1 MIKKK
6 SNRYSKSLFR
16 QQEIFS
22 IRKLS
27 LGVASVLLGSFFI
40 GGNVVQAEEIS
51 GGAESSLVVGAEEKP
66 PVASTEIVPA
76 SEGDSVVISD
86 EHQVEDSI
94 ASQAVPATT
103 ALPSQDNP
111 AEEVGV
117 GSENVTPVPA
127 ETLPSTSSSSVA
139 PDPVPQP
146 VSTEKDGDDS
156 ALSPA
161 VPAATSSSE
170 IVQPVVEGGKVL
182 PRSASEVS
190 RDERDELVGGES
202 IVKTVAAP
210 TVSDVIGAEG
220 VAHSGSETESR
231 VSFRSVRSSSSY
243 TERSVAPLAHHVYD
257 PEEAVKKQV
266 QADITFVIDTTG
278 SMSPYIEKVKNNL
291 VELTSYLEKN
301 DVNFGISVV
310 TYKDSLEDGET
321 STVIEKFSNN
331 EYWAYDVDT
340 VKEKLEELYV
350 AGGGDDPETVAEGL
364 IKVVDWDDYR
374 TKEDKEYGKHQLAL
388 NRTNAKKFVFLLTD
402 ADYKQD
408 KVSMEDVI
416 SKFKMSGIRTTVIS
430 RPEYEEVYRSLYTET
445 QGEFI
450 DINKESYSGVMA
462 DFAKVIKESIDSD
475 GDGLLDDWEEFGLKD
490 GKGNMILDL
499 PAMGAN
505 KYMKDLFVQVD
516 WMHRTGF
523 PVFIN
528 LPLLGEVSFKVRDLT
543 TAPSSKALEMVRK
556 QFLDHGIHLHID
568 MGPDSVMKYEDG
580 KAVTW
585 GDLSAGGNRLQYK
598 DVFEIGSNY
607 EHWNRVVTD
616 YLPKNRWNVFRHA
629 FFVNTFSE
637 NGKMQ
642 GTGLASDIPGQAF
655 IVAVEDIYDN
665 NLAMAGTFMH
675 ELGHTLGLGHG
686 GDDHTNG
693 KPNHLSVMNYL
704 FQLSGLAYSKNNF
717 EHLMDFLFGEKEA
730 YKRLNFSEYAL
741 PALNEKVLREKD
753 GIDPHHVITDKKLG
767 TKIADANQNKAVEI
781 HNVADGKDIDFNFNG
796 RIDEGT
802 VTANISRPEKN
813 AKGQYKWVKIDKN
826 INRVD
831 DETIMLSASVNEW
844 ERLVFKGGYIGGYGL
859 NAYDA
864 IETLIRKPSDED
876 DHSHDHENEEMTVKD
891 YLELGLLANKGASY
905 LSGIYPTYLEA
916 GLNNQNLIVDIVNP
930 HFESSIAKIEVQS
943 SLVADAATVKTATLE
958 PSASDLVTTSVKIP
972 VVDDVKA
979 GSYPVRVILF
989 SEDGQVQVVDEELQ
1003 VTENVSINLKVGES
1017 YSLPKLDEGF
1027 TWSIGNESVLSLT
1040 SDNKELQAK
1049 GIGQTT
1055 LALSLSGQ
1063 VLEKIIV
1070 TVSTK
1075 PISITPVITTRTRQE
1090 VRVLTTE
1097 HVLELEDSELAQ
1109 GQTREEA
1116 SINGQVLVEITETL
1130 TDGQVTASSEREL
1143 SRTEVI
1149 PRKVYRGTMVVQVP
1163 AVAPTGSNLPTVK
1176 LTRVERPLTSE
1187 DIVYLEDATLP
1198 VGENREEAGQDGLV
1212 IVEVAEFILDNQVIE
1227 TQEFEV
1233 SRTAATPRKIY
1244 RGRKQE
1250 RRAVATEQT
1259 QAVHL
1264 PSAEEGAMNSQS
1276 LPNTGQSDSVYP
1288 AILGLSLFLAGTALI
1303 KSKKD
1308 ETV

>member
-1 MIKKK
+1 MMKKK

-16 QQEIFS
+16 QQEVFS

-66 PVASTEIVPA
+66 PVASTEIVPV
-76 SEGDSVVISD
+76 SEGDSVVVPD
-86 EHQVEDSI
+86 EHQVEDSV
-94 ASQAVPATT
+94 APQAVPATT
-103 ALPSQDNP
+103 VLPSQDNP

-117 GSENVTPVPA
+117 DSENVTPVPA
-127 ETLPSTSSSSVA
+127 ETIPSTSSSSVA
-139 PDPVPQP
+139 PEPVPQP
-146 VSTEKDGDDS
+146 TSTGKDGDAS
-156 ALSPA
+156 ALSSA
-161 VPAATSSSE
+161 VPTATSSSE
-170 IVQPVVEGGKVL
+170 SLSVAEGGQVL

-190 RDERDELVGGES
+190 GDERDKLVGGES
-202 IVKTVAAP
+202 IGKIVAAS
-210 TVSDVIGAEG
+210 TVSDVIGADG
-220 VAHSGSETESR
+220 VAHSGSETESS
-231 VSFRSVRSSSSY
+231 VSFRSARSSSSY
-243 TERSVAPLAHHVYD
+243 MERSVAHHVYD

-278 SMSPYIEKVKNNL
+278 SMTPYIERVKNNL

-310 TYKDSLEDGET
+310 TYKDSLEDGED

-364 IKVVDWDDYR
+364 IKVSDLQSVPTY
-374 TKEDKEYGKHQLAL
+374 L
-388 NRTNAKKFVFLLTD
+388 NRTHAKRFAFLLTD

-416 SKFKMSGIRTTVIS
+416 NKFKMSGIRTTVIS
-430 RPEYEEVYRSLYTET
+430 QPEYEDAYRSLYTET

-450 DINKESYSGVMA
+450 DINKESYSEVMS

-490 GKGNMILDL
+490 EKGNVILDL

-505 KYMKDLFVQVD
+505 KHMKDLFVQVD
-516 WMHRTGF
+516 WMHRTGY
-523 PVFIN
+523 PVFVN

-556 QFLDHGIHLHID
+556 QFLDHGIQLHID
-568 MGPDSVMKYEDG
+568 MGPDSIMKYENG

-585 GDLSAGGNRLQYK
+585 GDLSAGGNQLQHLN
-598 DVFEIGSNY
+598 VFEVGSNY

-616 YLPKNRWNVFRHA
+616 YLPQNRWNVFRHA
-629 FFVNTFSE
+629 FFVNTLSE
-637 NGKMQ
+637 NGVDR
-642 GTGLASDIPGQAF
+642 GTGLASAIPGQAF
-655 IVAVEDIYDN
+655 IVAVKDIYDN

-686 GDDHTNG
+686 GADHTLG

-704 FQLSGLAYSKNNF
+704 FQLSGLVYPNSV
-717 EHLMDFLFGEKEA
+717 KEIN
-730 YKRLNFSEYAL
+730 KRLNFSEYAL
-741 PALNEKVLREKD
+741 PALNEKALREKD
-753 GIDPHHVITDKKLG
+753 GIDPYHVITDKRLG
-767 TKIADANQNKAVEI
+767 TKIADVNQNKAVAI
-781 HNVADGKDIDFNFNG
+781 HNVANGKDIDFNFNG

-813 AKGQYKWVKIDKN
+813 AKGQYKWVKYDKDLN
-826 INRVD
+826 QVD
-831 DETIMLSASVNEW
+831 EKTILLSASVNEW
-844 ERLVFKGGYIGGYGL
+844 ERLAFKGGYIGGYGV
-859 NAYDA
+859 NAYDV
-864 IETLIRKPSDED
+864 IETLIRKPSDEE

-905 LSGIYPTYLEA
+905 LSGIYPTYLEV

-943 SLVADAATVKTATLE
+943 SLVAETARVKTVTLE
-958 PSASDLVTTSVKIP
+958 PSVSDLVTTSVKIP

-1003 VTENVSINLKVGES
+1003 VTENVSIKLKVGES
-1017 YSLPKLDEGF
+1017 YSLPKLDDGF
-1027 TWSIGNESVLSLT
+1027 TWSIGNEGIVSLT

-1063 VLEKIIV
+1063 VLEKYIV

-1090 VRVLTTE
+1090 VRVLTTDQ
-1097 HVLELEDSELAQ
+1097 VLELEDSELVQ

-1116 SINGQVLVEITETL
+1116 SINGQVVIEITETL

-1143 SRTEVI
+1143 SRTEAI
-1149 PRKVYRGTMVVQVP
+1149 PRKVYRGTMLVQVP
-1163 AVAPTGSNLPTVK
+1163 VVAPTGSNLPTVK
-1176 LTRVERPLTSE
+1176 LTRVERPIKSV
-1187 DIVYLEDATLP
+1187 DAIYLEDATLP
-1198 VGENREEAGQDGLV
+1198 VGESREEAGQDGLV
-1212 IVEVAEFILDNQVIE
+1212 VVEVAEFILDGQVIE

-1233 SRTAATPRKIY
+1233 SRTTATPRKIY
-1244 RGRKQE
+1244 HGRKQE
-1250 RRAVATEQT
+1250 RIAATVEQK
-1259 QAVHL
+1259 QADLSPLTENASVR
-1264 PSAEEGAMNSQS
+1264 NQS
-1276 LPNTGQSDSVYP
+1276 LPKTGQTDSVTP

-1308 ETV
+1308 EVV

>member
-76 SEGDSVVISD
+76 SEGDSVVASD
-86 EHQVEDSI
+86 EHQVEDSVT
-94 ASQAVPATT
+94 SQAVPATA
-103 ALPSQDNP
+103 ALPPQDNP

-117 GSENVTPVPA
+117 GSENVTPVPV
-127 ETLPSTSSSSVA
+127 ETSPSTSSSSVA
-139 PDPVPQP
+139 PEPVPQP
-146 VSTEKDGDDS
+146 ASTEKDGDDS

-170 IVQPVVEGGKVL
+170 IVQPVVEGGQVL
-182 PRSASEVS
+182 TRSASEVS
-190 RDERDELVGGES
+190 RDERAELVGRES
-202 IVKTVAAP
+202 IGKTVAAS

-220 VAHSGSETESR
+220 VAHSGSETESS
-231 VSFRSVRSSSSY
+231 VSFRSARSSSSY
-243 TERSVAPLAHHVYD
+243 MERSVAHHVYD

-301 DVNFGISVV
+301 DVNFSISVV
-310 TYKDSLEDGET
+310 TYKDSLEDGED

-364 IKVVDWDDYR
+364 KKVSDLQSAPTY
-374 TKEDKEYGKHQLAL
+374 L
-388 NRTNAKKFVFLLTD
+388 NRTHAKRFAFLLTD

-408 KVSMEDVI
+408 KVSMEEVI
-416 SKFKMSGIRTTVIS
+416 SKFRMSGIRTTVIS
-430 RPEYEEVYRSLYTET
+430 QPEYEEVYRSLYTET

-450 DINKESYSGVMA
+450 DINKESYSEVMS

-490 GKGNMILDL
+490 EKGNVILDL

-505 KYMKDLFVQVD
+505 KHMKDLFVQVD
-516 WMHRTGF
+516 WMHKEITT
-523 PVFIN
+523 PI
-528 LPLLGEVSFKVRDLT
+528 FKIKIRDIDV
-543 TAPSSKALEMVRK
+543 APSAESMEMVRK
-556 QFLDHGIHLHID
+556 QFLDHGIQLHID
-568 MGPDSVMKYEDG
+568 MGPDSVMKYEGG

-585 GDLSAGGNRLQYK
+585 GDLSAGGNRIQYK
-598 DVFEIGSNY
+598 DVFEVGSNY
-607 EHWNRVVTD
+607 EHWNRVVTA
-616 YLPKNRWNVFRHA
+616 YLPQNRWNVFRHA
-629 FFVNTFSE
+629 FFVNAFSI
-637 NGKMQ
+637 NGEEK
-642 GTGLASDIPGQAF
+642 GTGVASAIPGQAF
-655 IVAVEDIYDN
+655 IVALKNNYDN
-665 NLAMAGTFMH
+665 KLAVAGTFMH

-704 FQLSGLAYSKNNF
+704 FQLSGLVYSKTNF
-717 EHLMDFLFGEKEA
+717 EHWVDFLFGEKEA

-741 PALNEKVLREKD
+741 PALNEKALREKD
-753 GIDPHHVITDKKLG
+753 GIDPYHVITDKRLG
-767 TKIADANQNKAVEI
+767 TKIADANRNNAVEI

-796 RIDEGT
+796 RIDEGI
-802 VTANISRPEKN
+802 VTANISRPEKKEDGEYYWKKFDN
-813 AKGQYKWVKIDKN
+813 KLNQ
-826 INRVD
+826 VD
-831 DETIMLSASVNEW
+831 DETIMLPASVNEW

-943 SLVADAATVKTATLE
+943 SLVADAATVKTVTLE

-1017 YSLPKLDEGF
+1017 YSLPKLDDGF
-1027 TWSIGNESVLSLT
+1027 TWSIGNESILSLT

-1055 LALSLSGQ
+1055 LALSFSGQ
-1063 VLEKIIV
+1063 VLEKYIV

-1075 PISITPVITTRTRQE
+1075 PISVTPVITTRTRQE
-1090 VRVLTTE
+1090 VRVLTTDQI
-1097 HVLELEDSELAQ
+1097 LELEDSELVQ

-1116 SINGQVLVEITETL
+1116 SINGQVVVEIIETL
-1130 TDGQVTASSEREL
+1130 TDGQVTSSSEREI
-1143 SRTEVI
+1143 SRTEAV
-1149 PRKVYRGTMVVQVP
+1149 PRKVYRGTKIIETPLVTQLP
-1163 AVAPTGSNLPTVK
+1163 TVAPTAVTLPTVK
-1176 LTRVERPLTSE
+1176 LTRVERPIKSE
-1187 DIVYLEDATLP
+1187 TVIYLEDPTLP
-1198 VGENREEAGQDGLV
+1198 VGEIRVEEGLAGLLVVDLAEYILDGQ
-1212 IVEVAEFILDNQVIE
+1212 IVKIEEFILSH
-1227 TQEFEV
+1227 QE
-1233 SRTAATPRKIY
+1233 ATPRKIY

-1264 PSAEEGAMNSQS
+1264 PSAEEGAVNSQS
-1276 LPNTGQSDSVYP
+1276 LPNTGQTDSVYP

>member
-1 MIKKK
+1 MIKKRN
-6 SNRYSKSLFR
+6 SRYIKSLFCPY
-16 QQEIFS
+16 EIFS

-27 LGVASVLLGSFFI
+27 LGVASVLLGSLI
-40 GGNVVQAEEIS
+40 LGGYQVQAEDIQATSDFPQVAVTDEQPTETGSQIANETVLLPVVVPQE
-51 GGAESSLVVGAEEKP
+51 GGTEATSIELGSSQTTTP
-66 PVASTEIVPA
+66 
-76 SEGDSVVISD
+76 SE
-86 EHQVEDSI
+86 
-94 ASQAVPATT
+94 
-103 ALPSQDNP
+103 LPSVSEP
-111 AEEVGV
+111 AREEVPV
-117 GSENVTPVPA
+117 VLPQTDQSEEVLNATDLEHLEPETVTVSSTAIVEGSENSGASAMADA
-127 ETLPSTSSSSVA
+127 EQETSSSASTSLESIEDEAYSSAVNSGA
-139 PDPVPQP
+139 ISSSLTEEIELP
-146 VSTEKDGDDS
+146 VSVEAES
-156 ALSPA
+156 LS
-161 VPAATSSSE
+161 TSETS
-170 IVQPVVEGGKVL
+170 GGTYL
-182 PRSASEVS
+182 RSA
-190 RDERDELVGGES
+190 
-202 IVKTVAAP
+202 
-210 TVSDVIGAEG
+210 
-220 VAHSGSETESR
+220 
-231 VSFRSVRSSSSY
+231 RSSSSY

-278 SMSPYIEKVKNNL
+278 SMTPYIERVKNNL

-301 DVNFGISVV
+301 NVNFGISVV
-310 TYKDSLEDGET
+310 TYKDSLEDGED

-364 IKVVDWDDYR
+364 KKVSDLQRIPTY
-374 TKEDKEYGKHQLAL
+374 L
-388 NRTNAKKFVFLLTD
+388 NRTHAKRFAFLLTD

-450 DINKESYSGVMA
+450 DINKESYSEVMA

-490 GKGNMILDL
+490 GKGNVILDL

-556 QFLDHGIHLHID
+556 QFLDHGIQLHID
-568 MGPDSVMKYEDG
+568 MGPDSVMKYENG

-607 EHWNRVVTD
+607 EHWNRVVTN
-616 YLPKNRWNVFRHA
+616 YLPQNRWNVFRHA

-686 GDDHTNG
+686 GADHTLG

-704 FQLSGLAYSKNNF
+704 FQLSGLVYPNSV
-717 EHLMDFLFGEKEA
+717 KESI
-730 YKRLNFSEYAL
+730 KRLNFSEYAL
-741 PALNEKVLREKD
+741 PALNEKALREKD

-767 TKIADANQNKAVEI
+767 TKIADVNQNKAVEI

-802 VTANISRPEKN
+802 VTANISRPEKI
-813 AKGQYKWVKIDKN
+813 AKGQYKWVKYDKDLN
-826 INRVD
+826 QVD
-831 DETIMLSASVNEW
+831 EETIMLSASVNEW

-905 LSGIYPTYLEA
+905 LSGIYPTYLEV
-916 GLNNQNLIVDIVNP
+916 GLNNQNLIVDVVNP

-943 SLVADAATVKTATLE
+943 SLVAETARVKTVTLE
-958 PSASDLVTTSVKIP
+958 PSISDLVITSLGIP

-979 GSYPVRVILF
+979 GSYPVRVILY
-989 SEDGQVQVVDEELQ
+989 SEDGQVQVIDEVIQ
-1003 VTENVSINLKVGES
+1003 VTENVTMNLKVGER
-1017 YSLPKLDEGF
+1017 YSLPNLEEGF
-1027 TWSIGNESVLSLT
+1027 TWSIGSEEIIELSTDQSEMLAKNIGRAVLM
-1040 SDNKELQAK
+1040 
-1049 GIGQTT
+1049 
-1055 LALSLSGQ
+1055 LSISGQ
-1063 VLEKIIV
+1063 VVEKWIV
-1070 TVSTK
+1070 TVSGQDILKTSEEIQVANSETSK
-1075 PISITPVITTRTRQE
+1075 LDVSPNPIFTEATWSKGSQTTRRIT
-1090 VRVLTTE
+1090 VN
-1097 HVLELEDSELAQ
+1097 
-1109 GQTREEA
+1109 
-1116 SINGQVLVEITETL
+1116 SIPTVSNKVES
-1130 TDGQVTASSEREL
+1130 Q
-1143 SRTEVI
+1143 
-1149 PRKVYRGTMVVQVP
+1149 
-1163 AVAPTGSNLPTVK
+1163 NLP
-1176 LTRVERPLTSE
+1176 SE
-1187 DIVYLEDATLP
+1187 S
-1198 VGENREEAGQDGLV
+1198 GENSTG
-1212 IVEVAEFILDNQVIE
+1212 
-1227 TQEFEV
+1227 
-1233 SRTAATPRKIY
+1233 
-1244 RGRKQE
+1244 
-1250 RRAVATEQT
+1250 
-1259 QAVHL
+1259 
-1264 PSAEEGAMNSQS
+1264 QS
-1276 LPNTGQSDSVYP
+1276 LPNTGQTTSIYP
-1288 AILGLSLFLAGTALI
+1288 TVLGLSLLI
-1303 KSKKD
+1303 LGLGRIRTKQNTTD
-1308 ETV
+1308 

>member
-66 PVASTEIVPA
+66 PVAPTEIVPG
-76 SEGDSVVISD
+76 SEGDSVVAPN
-86 EHQVEDSI
+86 ERQVEDSV

-117 GSENVTPVPA
+117 GSENVTSVPA
-127 ETLPSTSSSSVA
+127 ETIPSTSSSSVA
-139 PDPVPQP
+139 PEPVPQP
-146 VSTEKDGDDS
+146 ASTEKDGDDS

-170 IVQPVVEGGKVL
+170 IVQPVVEGGQVL

-190 RDERDELVGGES
+190 RDERAELVGGES
-202 IVKTVAAP
+202 IGKTVAAS
-210 TVSDVIGAEG
+210 TVSDVIGADG
-220 VAHSGSETESR
+220 VAHSGFETESS
-231 VSFRSVRSSSSY
+231 VSFRSARSSSSY
-243 TERSVAPLAHHVYD
+243 MERSVAHHVYD

-310 TYKDSLEDGET
+310 TYKDSLEDGED

-331 EYWAYDVDT
+331 EYWAYDIDT

-364 IKVVDWDDYR
+364 IKVSDLQRVPTY
-374 TKEDKEYGKHQLAL
+374 L
-388 NRTNAKKFVFLLTD
+388 NRTHAKRFAFLLTD

-408 KVSMEDVI
+408 KVSMEEVI

-430 RPEYEEVYRSLYTET
+430 QPEYKEVYRSLYTET

-450 DINKESYSGVMA
+450 DINKESYSEVMS

-490 GKGNMILDL
+490 EKGNVILDL

-505 KYMKDLFVQVD
+505 KHMKDLFVQVD
-516 WMHRTGF
+516 WMYRTGF
-523 PVFIN
+523 PVFVN

-556 QFLDHGIHLHID
+556 QFLDHGIQLHID
-568 MGPDSVMKYEDG
+568 MGPDSIMKYENG

-585 GDLSAGGNRLQYK
+585 GDLSAGGNRIQYK
-598 DVFEIGSNY
+598 DVFEVGSNY
-607 EHWNRVVTD
+607 EHWNRVVTA
-616 YLPKNRWNVFRHA
+616 YLPQNRWNVFRHA
-629 FFVNTFSE
+629 FFVNSFSV
-637 NGKMQ
+637 NGVEK
-642 GTGLASDIPGQAF
+642 GTGVASAIPGQAF
-655 IVAVEDIYDN
+655 IVAVKDIYDN
-665 NLAMAGTFMH
+665 NLAVAGTFMH

-686 GDDHTNG
+686 GADHTLG

-704 FQLSGLAYSKNNF
+704 FQLSGLVYPNSV
-717 EHLMDFLFGEKEA
+717 KEIN
-730 YKRLNFSEYAL
+730 KRLNFSEYAL
-741 PALNEKVLREKD
+741 PALNEKALREKD
-753 GIDPHHVITDKKLG
+753 GIDPYHVITDKRLG
-767 TKIADANQNKAVEI
+767 TKIADANRNNAVEI
-781 HNVADGKDIDFNFNG
+781 HNVANGKDIDFNFNG

-813 AKGQYKWVKIDKN
+813 TKGQYKWVKYDKDLN
-826 INRVD
+826 QVD
-831 DETIMLSASVNEW
+831 EKTILLSASVNEW
-844 ERLVFKGGYIGGYGL
+844 ERLAFKGGYIGGYGV
-859 NAYDA
+859 NAYDV

-905 LSGIYPTYLEA
+905 LSGIYPTYLEV

-943 SLVADAATVKTATLE
+943 SLVAETATVKTVTLE

-1017 YSLPKLDEGF
+1017 YSLPKLDDGF
-1027 TWSIGNESVLSLT
+1027 TWSIGNESILSLT

-1055 LALSLSGQ
+1055 LALSFSGQ
-1063 VLEKIIV
+1063 VLEKYIV

-1075 PISITPVITTRTRQE
+1075 PISVTPVITTRTRQE

-1097 HVLELEDSELAQ
+1097 QVLELEDSELAQ
-1109 GQTREEA
+1109 GQTREET
-1116 SINGQVLVEITETL
+1116 SINGQVVVEITETL
-1130 TDGQVTASSEREL
+1130 TDGQVTDSSEREI
-1143 SRTEVI
+1143 SRTAAV
-1149 PRKVYRGTMVVQVP
+1149 PRKVYRGTKIIEAPLVAQLP
-1163 AVAPTGSNLPTVK
+1163 AVAPTAVTLPTVK
-1176 LTRVERPLTSE
+1176 LTRVERPIKSE
-1187 DIVYLEDATLP
+1187 TVVYLEDPTLP
-1198 VGENREEAGQDGLV
+1198 VGEIRVEEGLAGLLVVDLAEYVLDGQ
-1212 IVEVAEFILDNQVIE
+1212 IVKVEEFILSH
-1227 TQEFEV
+1227 QE
-1233 SRTAATPRKIY
+1233 ATPRKIY

-1250 RRAVATEQT
+1250 SIVVATEQT

>member
-1 MIKKK
+1 MKK
-6 SNRYSKSLFR
+6 SRSSSSRISKSLFR
-16 QQEIFS
+16 QQEVFS

-27 LGVASVLLGSFFI
+27 LGVASVLLGSFFV
-40 GGNVVQAEEIS
+40 GGSVVQAEEIS

-66 PVASTEIVPA
+66 PVASTEIVPV
-76 SEGDSVVISD
+76 SEGDSVVAPD
-86 EHQVEDSI
+86 DHQVENSV
-94 ASQAVPATT
+94 APQAVPASATVT
-103 ALPSQDNP
+103 PQDRP
-111 AEEVGV
+111 AEEVEAGP
-117 GSENVTPVPA
+117 ENVASVPT
-127 ETLPSTSSSSVA
+127 ETAPLTSSSSLA
-139 PDPVPQP
+139 PESDSQP
-146 VSTEKDGDDS
+146 RSLEKDGDAS
-156 ALSPA
+156 ALSSA

-170 IVQPVVEGGKVL
+170 IVQPVVEGGQVL

-190 RDERDELVGGES
+190 GDERDELVGGES
-202 IVKTVAAP
+202 IGKTVAAS
-210 TVSDVIGAEG
+210 TVSDVIGADG
-220 VAHSGSETESR
+220 VAHSGSETESS
-231 VSFRSVRSSSSY
+231 VSFRSARSSSSY
-243 TERSVAPLAHHVYD
+243 MERSVAHHVYD

-310 TYKDSLEDGET
+310 TYKDSLEDGED

-364 IKVVDWDDYR
+364 IKVSDLQSVPTY
-374 TKEDKEYGKHQLAL
+374 L
-388 NRTNAKKFVFLLTD
+388 NRTHAKRFAFLLTD

-430 RPEYEEVYRSLYTET
+430 QPEYEEAYRSLYTET

-450 DINKESYSGVMA
+450 DINKESYSEVMS

-490 GKGNMILDL
+490 EKGNVILDL

-505 KYMKDLFVQVD
+505 KHMKDLFVQVD

-523 PVFIN
+523 PVFVN
-528 LPLLGEVSFKVRDLT
+528 LPLLGEVSFKVRELT

-556 QFLDHGIHLHID
+556 QFLDHGIQLHID
-568 MGPDSVMKYEDG
+568 MGPDSIMKYENG

-585 GDLSAGGNRLQYK
+585 GDLSAGGNRIQYK
-598 DVFEIGSNY
+598 DVFEVGSNY
-607 EHWNRVVTD
+607 KHWNQVVTD
-616 YLPKNRWNVFRHA
+616 YLPQNRWNVFRHA
-629 FFVNTFSE
+629 FFVNTLSE
-637 NGKMQ
+637 NGVDK
-642 GTGLASDIPGQAF
+642 GTGLASAIPGQAF
-655 IVAVEDIYDN
+655 IVAVKDIYDN
-665 NLAMAGTFMH
+665 NLAVAGTFMH

-704 FQLSGLAYSKNNF
+704 FQLSGLVYSKTNF
-717 EHLMDFLFGEKEA
+717 EHWVDFLFGEKEA

-741 PALNEKVLREKD
+741 PALDEKALREKD
-753 GIDPHHVITDKKLG
+753 GIDPYHVITDKRLG
-767 TKIADANQNKAVEI
+767 TKIADANQNKAVAI

-802 VTANISRPEKN
+802 VVANISRPEKN
-813 AKGQYKWVKIDKN
+813 GDGKFYWEKYDKDLKQ
-826 INRVD
+826 VD
-831 DETIMLSASVNEW
+831 EETIMLPASVNEW
-844 ERLVFKGGYIGGYGL
+844 ERLVFKGGYIGGYGV
-859 NAYDA
+859 NAYDV
-864 IETLIRKPSDED
+864 IETLIRKSSDED

-905 LSGIYPTYLEA
+905 LSGIYPTYLEV

-943 SLVADAATVKTATLE
+943 SLVAETARVKTVTLE
-958 PSASDLVTTSVKIP
+958 PSVSDLVTTSVKIP

-1017 YSLPKLDEGF
+1017 YSLPKLDDGF
-1027 TWSIGNESVLSLT
+1027 TWSIGNEGVVSLT
-1040 SDNKELQAK
+1040 ADNRELQAK
-1049 GIGQTT
+1049 SVGQTT

-1063 VLEKIIV
+1063 VLEKYIV

-1075 PISITPVITTRTRQE
+1075 PISVTPVITTRTRQE
-1090 VRVLTTE
+1090 VRVLTTDQ
-1097 HVLELEDSELAQ
+1097 VLELEDSELVQ

-1116 SINGQVLVEITETL
+1116 SINGQVVIEITETL
-1130 TDGQVTASSEREL
+1130 TDGQVTARSEREL
-1143 SRTEVI
+1143 SRTEAI

-1198 VGENREEAGQDGLV
+1198 VGESREEPGQDGLLV
-1212 IVEVAEFILDNQVIE
+1212 VEVAEFILDNQVIE

-1244 RGRKQE
+1244 RGAKEERK
-1250 RRAVATEQT
+1250 AATVEQK
-1259 QAVHL
+1259 QAE
-1264 PSAEEGAMNSQS
+1264 PSPLTENVSVINQS
-1276 LPNTGQSDSVYP
+1276 LPNTGQTDSVYP

-1303 KSKKD
+1303 KSRKD
-1308 ETV
+1308 EIV

>member
-1 MIKKK
+1 MIKKRN
-6 SNRYSKSLFR
+6 SRYIKSLFCPY
-16 QQEIFS
+16 EIFS

-27 LGVASVLLGSFFI
+27 LGVASVLLGSLI
-40 GGNVVQAEEIS
+40 LGGYQVQAEDIQATSDFPQVAVTDGQPTETGSQIANETVLLPVVVPQE
-51 GGAESSLVVGAEEKP
+51 GGTEATSIELGSSQTTTP
-66 PVASTEIVPA
+66 
-76 SEGDSVVISD
+76 SE
-86 EHQVEDSI
+86 
-94 ASQAVPATT
+94 
-103 ALPSQDNP
+103 LPSVSEP
-111 AEEVGV
+111 AREEVPV
-117 GSENVTPVPA
+117 VLPQTDQSEEVLNATDLEHLEPETVTVSSTAIVEGSENSGASAMADA
-127 ETLPSTSSSSVA
+127 EQETSSSASTSLESIEDEAYSSAVNSGA
-139 PDPVPQP
+139 ISSSLTEEIELP
-146 VSTEKDGDDS
+146 VSVEAES
-156 ALSPA
+156 LS
-161 VPAATSSSE
+161 TSETS
-170 IVQPVVEGGKVL
+170 GGTYL
-182 PRSASEVS
+182 RSA
-190 RDERDELVGGES
+190 
-202 IVKTVAAP
+202 
-210 TVSDVIGAEG
+210 
-220 VAHSGSETESR
+220 
-231 VSFRSVRSSSSY
+231 RSSSSY

-278 SMSPYIEKVKNNL
+278 SMTPYIERVKNNL

-301 DVNFGISVV
+301 NVNFGISVV
-310 TYKDSLEDGET
+310 TYKDSLEDGED

-364 IKVVDWDDYR
+364 KKVSDLQRIPTY
-374 TKEDKEYGKHQLAL
+374 L
-388 NRTNAKKFVFLLTD
+388 NRTHAKRFAFLLTD

-450 DINKESYSGVMA
+450 DINKESYSEVMA

-490 GKGNMILDL
+490 GKGNVILDL

-556 QFLDHGIHLHID
+556 QFLDHGIQLHID
-568 MGPDSVMKYEDG
+568 MGPDSVMKYENG

-607 EHWNRVVTD
+607 EHWNRVVTN
-616 YLPKNRWNVFRHA
+616 YLPQNRWNVFRHA

-686 GDDHTNG
+686 GADHTLG

-704 FQLSGLAYSKNNF
+704 FQLSGLVYPNSV
-717 EHLMDFLFGEKEA
+717 KESI
-730 YKRLNFSEYAL
+730 KRLNFSEYAL
-741 PALNEKVLREKD
+741 PALNEKALREKD

-767 TKIADANQNKAVEI
+767 TKIADVNQNKAVEI

-802 VTANISRPEKN
+802 VTANISRPEKI
-813 AKGQYKWVKIDKN
+813 AKGQYKWVKYDKDLN
-826 INRVD
+826 QVD
-831 DETIMLSASVNEW
+831 EETIMLSASVNEW

-905 LSGIYPTYLEA
+905 LSGIYPTYLEV
-916 GLNNQNLIVDIVNP
+916 GLNNQNLIVDVVNP

-943 SLVADAATVKTATLE
+943 SLVAETARVKTVTLE
-958 PSASDLVTTSVKIP
+958 PSISDLVITSLGIP

-979 GSYPVRVILF
+979 GSYPVRVILY
-989 SEDGQVQVVDEELQ
+989 SEDGQVQVIDEVIQ
-1003 VTENVSINLKVGES
+1003 VTENVTMNLKVGER
-1017 YSLPKLDEGF
+1017 YSLPNLEEGF
-1027 TWSIGNESVLSLT
+1027 TWSIGSEEIIELSTDQSEMLAKNIGRAVLM
-1040 SDNKELQAK
+1040 
-1049 GIGQTT
+1049 
-1055 LALSLSGQ
+1055 LSISGQ
-1063 VLEKIIV
+1063 VVEKWIV
-1070 TVSTK
+1070 TVSGQDILKTSEEIQVANSETSK
-1075 PISITPVITTRTRQE
+1075 LDVSPNPIFTEATWSKGSQTTRRIT
-1090 VRVLTTE
+1090 VN
-1097 HVLELEDSELAQ
+1097 
-1109 GQTREEA
+1109 
-1116 SINGQVLVEITETL
+1116 SIPTVSNKVES
-1130 TDGQVTASSEREL
+1130 Q
-1143 SRTEVI
+1143 
-1149 PRKVYRGTMVVQVP
+1149 
-1163 AVAPTGSNLPTVK
+1163 NLP
-1176 LTRVERPLTSE
+1176 SE
-1187 DIVYLEDATLP
+1187 S
-1198 VGENREEAGQDGLV
+1198 GENSTG
-1212 IVEVAEFILDNQVIE
+1212 
-1227 TQEFEV
+1227 
-1233 SRTAATPRKIY
+1233 
-1244 RGRKQE
+1244 
-1250 RRAVATEQT
+1250 
-1259 QAVHL
+1259 
-1264 PSAEEGAMNSQS
+1264 QS
-1276 LPNTGQSDSVYP
+1276 LPNTGQTTSIYP
-1288 AILGLSLFLAGTALI
+1288 TVLGLSLLI
-1303 KSKKD
+1303 LGLGRIRTKQNTTD
-1308 ETV
+1308 